1 MATDYRMT
9 IRTNV
14 ETAELF
20 RDVAYEEDLSLGDM
34 LERLVGYWQMREDFQ
49 KLSARLMAMKYDG
62 S

>member
-1 MATDYRMT
+1 MATDYRLT
-9 IRTNV
+9 IRTNM

-34 LERLVGYWQMREDFQ
+34 LERLVGYWQRREDLQ
-49 KLSARLMAMKYDG
+49 QLSARLMAMQYDG